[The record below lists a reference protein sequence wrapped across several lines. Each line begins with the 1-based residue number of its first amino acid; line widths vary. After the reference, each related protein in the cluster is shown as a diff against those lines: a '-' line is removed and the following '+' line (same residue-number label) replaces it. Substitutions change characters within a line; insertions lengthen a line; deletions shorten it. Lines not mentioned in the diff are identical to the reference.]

1 MTPDLQTY
9 LRAHQYLYY
18 ILGTPVLTDH
28 EFDMWG
34 RDNDLDY
41 KGGSDCADD
50 YSQDEKD
57 LASDILRNLC
67 PRLP

>member
-1 MTPDLQTY
+1 MSDLQTY

-50 YSQDEKD
+50 YTEEQKE
-57 LASDILRNLC
+57 LAAKILKHTALH
-67 PRLP
+67 LP